1 MIRKNKKS
9 YPRFVF
15 TQISG
20 VVAGLLGAFVAVKML
35 YIKMQ
40 STFEGTDGTF
50 PFVAVLFLA
59 VILVGSMI
67 GAMKIWG
74 WLLVKIGLLSK
85 EEAKGYPY
93 SKPWEVEDDKYL

>member
-1 MIRKNKKS
+1 MIIKNKKS
-9 YPRFVF
+9 YPRFIF

-20 VVAGLLGAFVAVKML
+20 VIAGLFGAFLAVKIL
-35 YIKMQ
+35 YTKMQ
-40 STFEGTDGTF
+40 STFESTGGTF

-74 WLLVKIGLLSK
+74 WLLVKFGLLSK
-85 EEAKGYPY
+85 EEAKGYPC
-93 SKPWEVEDDKYL
+93 SKPWEV